1 MTETLWLA
9 VALLWSSP
17 AVSPPWTVAPLPLM
31 SVSSAWLSS
40 CSCGP
45 ALYNV
50 NCLLCQ
56 WTVYCTNATQCTLLT
71 VPNLHSVY
79 CSLYQWQ
86 YTLLTVSMMH
96 IVHCLLCQRYTVYT
110 VHCTNG
116 TQCTLLTVPMIHH
129 VHTAHSMNGTQCPL
143 PIWTNIA
150 FNNLDHKSTEKL
162 PCVYFLFQWLTLFCP
177 V

>member
-71 VPNLHSVY
+71 VPMTVYTANCTNDTQCTLLTVPNLHSVY
-79 CSLYQWQ
+79 CSLCQWYSTHCSLYQWCTLYTAYCAKDTQ
-86 YTLLTVSMMH
+86 CTLLIVPMVRS
-96 IVHCLLCQRYTVYT
+96 VHCLLCQWYIMCILLILWMGLS
-110 VHCTNG
+110 VHC
-116 TQCTLLTVPMIHH
+116 QFEPILLLTI
-129 VHTAHSMNGTQCPL
+129 
-143 PIWTNIA
+143 
-150 FNNLDHKSTEKL
+150 
-162 PCVYFLFQWLTLFCP
+162 
-177 V
+177 